1 MTLSFALMVSA
12 PHALIVTWLT
22 LIMVDVPQHGRVA
35 LYGAVVFYLLQ
46 ENINKINKWDVTA
59 LQETTF
65 LPPQGLSRQVS

>member
-1 MTLSFALMVSA
+1 MLSFALLVSA

-22 LIMVDVPQHGRVA
+22 LILVDVPQHGRVA
-35 LYGAVVFYLLQ
+35 LYGAVLFCLVQ

-59 LQETTF
+59 LRETTF

>member
-1 MTLSFALMVSA
+1 MTLSFALLVSA

-35 LYGAVVFYLLQ
+35 LYGAVLFCLVQ
-46 ENINKINKWDVTA
+46 ENFNRINKWDVTA
-59 LQETTF
+59 LQRTTF